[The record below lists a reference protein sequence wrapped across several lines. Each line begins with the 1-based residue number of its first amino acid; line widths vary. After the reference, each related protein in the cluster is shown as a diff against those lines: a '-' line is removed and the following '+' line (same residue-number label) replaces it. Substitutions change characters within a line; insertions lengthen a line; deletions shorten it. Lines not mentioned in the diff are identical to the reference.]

1 MTPKALVTILQ
12 RAWSD
17 PDLGPALAA
26 CLAVAGREGTLRH
39 RMRAAPARG
48 NVRAKTGTL
57 TNASAL
63 SGYVRDRYAFAILQN
78 GSRLGAAHEAQDR
91 FAAVLAAQ

>member
-1 MTPKALVTILQ
+1 
-12 RAWSD
+12 
-17 PDLGPALAA
+17 
-26 CLAVAGREGTLRH
+26 
-39 RMRAAPARG
+39 MRAAPARG

-63 SGYVRDRYAFAILQN
+63 SGYVRDRYAFVILQN
-78 GSRLGAAHEAQDR
+78 GPRLGSAHEAQDR